1 MFDEY
6 SNMIKK
12 LLEDKEKLT
21 SQLEKSRQRLFDEE
35 ESKRTMQREY
45 ENKIRIIV
53 EENNAQVSC
62 TKQQIE

>member
-1 MFDEY
+1 
-6 SNMIKK
+6 MIKK